1 MGYAHFSPCE
11 AHWTATECSSNTA
24 LEIHSEGRGGLPL
37 LVILHGSDVSSTST
51 HPSAVCCPTMGN
63 KPACLCA
70 VEAAF
75 VLTFLT
81 SRLPPLASKFPV
93 SLEHGDESACFLVL
107 KFISKVSVCVCVLYV
122 YVQMCV
128 HLYILVHA
136 HVYTWKPEISI
147 ECLPLMLSTFIFIYL
162 CFWDRSLT
170 EPRTH
175 RLGKS

>member
-24 LEIHSEGRGGLPL
+24 LEIHSEGKGCVPL
-37 LVILHGSDVSSTST
+37 LVILHGSDVSSSST

-107 KFISKVSVCVCVLYV
+107 KFISKVSVCVCVCC
-122 YVQMCV
+122 MFMFKCV
-128 HLYILVHA
+128 CTCIYWYMHT
-136 HVYTWKPEISI
+136 YTHGSQRSVLNV
-147 ECLPLMLSTFIFIYL
+147 CL
-162 CFWDRSLT
+162 
-170 EPRTH
+170 
-175 RLGKS
+175 